1 MANAGMTRSAGATVS
16 FKRNLGENRL
26 ASAWFGWLGSTTT
39 RASRRS
45 RECRRNPSERQTGYR
60 CDPLVVAEE
69 RLPPLRWG
77 LLCLAINNA
86 VNCFGEPGAP
96 DLVRRDAD

>member
-1 MANAGMTRSAGATVS
+1 MVRVVGMDYDFEHRVGAGNAAAILPND
-16 FKRNLGENRL
+16 K
-26 ASAWFGWLGSTTT
+26 
-39 RASRRS
+39 
-45 RECRRNPSERQTGYR
+45 Q
-60 CDPLVVAEE
+60 AEE

-86 VNCFGEPGAP
+86 VNCFGEPGAL

>member
-1 MANAGMTRSAGATVS
+1 MVRVVGIDYGFEHRVGAGNAAAILPND
-16 FKRNLGENRL
+16 KQ
-26 ASAWFGWLGSTTT
+26 A
-39 RASRRS
+39 
-45 RECRRNPSERQTGYR
+45 YR
-60 CDPLVVAEE
+60 CDPLGVVAEE

-86 VNCFGEPGAP
+86 VNCFGEPGAL

>member
-1 MANAGMTRSAGATVS
+1 MRFLVVA
-16 FKRNLGENRL
+16 EERL
-26 ASAWFGWLGSTTT
+26 
-39 RASRRS
+39 
-45 RECRRNPSERQTGYR
+45 P
-60 CDPLVVAEE
+60 PLVAEE

-86 VNCFGEPGAP
+86 VNCIGEPGAL

>member
-1 MANAGMTRSAGATVS
+1 MVRVVGIDSGFEQRVGAGNSAAILPND
-16 FKRNLGENRL
+16 KQ
-26 ASAWFGWLGSTTT
+26 A
-39 RASRRS
+39 
-45 RECRRNPSERQTGYR
+45 YR

-69 RLPPLRWG
+69 RLPPLIWG

-86 VNCFGEPGAP
+86 VNCFGEPGAR

>member
-1 MANAGMTRSAGATVS
+1 MANAGITRSAGATVS

-26 ASAWFGWLGSTTT
+26 PSAWFGWLGSTT
-39 RASRRS
+39 ASS
-45 RECRRNPSERQTGYR
+45 IALEPGMAPQSNDKQAYR

-86 VNCFGEPGAP
+86 VNCFGEPGAL